1 MKNGRAP
8 HLSQKKSE
16 RRAGGPP
23 NSLAMDVMVNLQ
35 KDMKRIKF
43 REGVWRMSPKK
54 LDMITRGLSKSE
66 PFGGQGSCFMA
77 SDGRSKC
84 QVNPEHDCRVSRSI
98 YKTTCLTCQE
108 GGIKTQYV
116 GTTGRSTH
124 AHQMDHKKE
133 VIARSAS
140 NALSKHHRS
149 KHPDLTRSFQT
160 DVLGEGSS
168 IMLTGSFMRALK
180 LNS

>member
-1 MKNGRAP
+1 MKVV
-8 HLSQKKSE
+8 E
-16 RRAGGPP
+16 MGGH
-23 NSLAMDVMVNLQ
+23 
-35 KDMKRIKF
+35 
-43 REGVWRMSPKK
+43 
-54 LDMITRGLSKSE
+54 MITRGLSKSE

-77 SDGRSKC
+77 SDDRSKG

-98 YKTTCLTCQE
+98 YKTTCLTCHDGRIQ
-108 GGIKTQYV
+108 TQYV
-116 GTTGRSTH
+116 VTTGRSTH
-124 AHQMDHKKE
+124 VHQMDHKKE

-149 KHPDLTRSFQT
+149 KHPDLTRSFKT

-180 LNS
+180 LNC